1 MLTIGGGKS
10 FLQTEVMDK
19 QKLVKL
25 LIAIAA
31 MLILWFL
38 PDEVFGMENLTVV
51 EHRVIALFVFGALMW
66 ILEPIPIWT
75 TSIALIVMMVVTV
88 SDSMFAPLKDTA
100 NPLFGQLISHRSIMA
115 SFADPIIML
124 FMGGFALA
132 IGATKVGLDVNLA
145 RVLLKPFGNKSE
157 IVLLGFMIVTAVFSM
172 FMSNTA
178 TAAMMLAIV
187 APVIAQLPAEG
198 KGRTAMALGIPIAA
212 NVGGIGTPIG
222 TPPNAIAIRYLTE
235 HQELGVHIGF
245 GQWMLAMVPIT
256 IIILAL
262 AWFLLL
268 KFFPF
273 KKKSISI
280 DIEGRFRTDTQ
291 AVIVYV
297 TFAVTVALWLLD
309 SVTGINSNCVAM
321 IPLAVFAV
329 TGVMGR
335 KELQEINWDVLWLVA
350 GGFALGVGLKGS
362 GLAEHMVDSI
372 PFASWPPF
380 IVLLGSGFICYLMS
394 TFMSNTASAALL
406 IPILAAIATGMGDVL
421 TAFGG
426 AETMLIGVAL
436 CASLAMALPIS
447 TPPNALAY
455 ATGVVKQNEMA
466 KVGIVV
472 GIIGMII
479 GYVML
484 FVFVRVGVL

>member
-1 MLTIGGGKS
+1 ML
-10 FLQTEVMDK
+10 V
-19 QKLVKL
+19 
-25 LIAIAA
+25 
-31 MLILWFL
+31 LWFL
-38 PDEVFGMENLTVV
+38 PDAFFGIDDLTVV

-75 TSIALIVMMVVTV
+75 TSIALIVMMIVTV
-88 SDSMFAPLKDTA
+88 SDSMFLPLKDLD
-100 NPLFGQLISHRSIMA
+100 NPLFGHLISHRSIMA

-157 IVLLGFMIVTAVFSM
+157 IVLLGFMLVTAVFSM

-187 APVIAQLPAEG
+187 APVLAQLPAEG
-198 KGRTAMALGIPIAA
+198 KGRIAMALGIPIAA

-235 HQELGVHIGF
+235 HHELGVHIGF
-245 GQWMLAMVPIT
+245 GQWMVAMVPIMLV
-256 IIILAL
+256 ILFFS
-262 AWFLLL
+262 WFLLL
-268 KFFPF
+268 KMFPF
-273 KKKSISI
+273 KKKTISI
-280 DIEGRFRTDTQ
+280 DIEGKFRTDTQ
-291 AVIVYV
+291 ALIVYF
-297 TFAVTVALWLLD
+297 TFAITVALWLLD

-321 IPLAVFAV
+321 IPLAVFTV

-350 GGFALGVGLKGS
+350 GGFALGVGLNES
-362 GLAEHMVDSI
+362 GLAKHMVASI
-372 PFASWPPF
+372 PFDTWPPF
-380 IVLLGSGFICYLMS
+380 AVLLGSGFICYLMS

-421 TAFGG
+421 GTFGG

-455 ATGVVKQNEMA
+455 ATGVMRQSQMA
-466 KVGIVV
+466 RSGVVIGVFGIVV
-472 GIIGMII
+472 G
-479 GYVML
+479 YLLLFL
-484 FVFVRVGVL
+484 FVKVGVL

>member
-1 MLTIGGGKS
+1 
-10 FLQTEVMDK
+10 MDK
-19 QKLVKL
+19 QKLIKL

-31 MLILWFL
+31 MLIIWFM
-38 PDEVFGMENLTVV
+38 PDAAFGMENLTVV

-66 ILEPIPIWT
+66 IFEPIPIWT
-75 TSIALIVMMVVTV
+75 TSIALIVMMIVTV
-88 SDSMFAPLKDTA
+88 SDSMFAPLKDVS
-100 NPLFGQLISHRSIMA
+100 NPLFGQVISHKSIMA

-187 APVIAQLPAEG
+187 APILAQLPTEG
-198 KGRTAMALGIPIAA
+198 KGRIAMALGIPIAA

-235 HQELGVHIGF
+235 HAELGGGIGF
-245 GQWMLAMVPIT
+245 GQWMLAMVPVMV
-256 IIILAL
+256 IILGL
-262 AWFLLL
+262 SWLLL
-268 KFFPF
+268 LRLFPF
-273 KKKSISI
+273 KKKTISI
-280 DIEGRFRTDTQ
+280 DIEGKFRNDTQ
-291 AVIVYV
+291 ALIVYV
-297 TFAVTVALWLLD
+297 TFAVTVVLWLLD

-321 IPLAVFAV
+321 IPLAVFTV

-372 PFASWPPF
+372 PFASWPTF
-380 IVLLGSGFICYLMS
+380 IVLLGSGLICYLMS

-455 ATGVVKQNEMA
+455 ATGVIKQSDMA
-466 KVGIVV
+466 KS
-472 GIIGMII
+472 GIIIGVFGMLI
-479 GYVML
+479 GYVLL
-484 FVFVRVGVL
+484 FLSVKIGVL